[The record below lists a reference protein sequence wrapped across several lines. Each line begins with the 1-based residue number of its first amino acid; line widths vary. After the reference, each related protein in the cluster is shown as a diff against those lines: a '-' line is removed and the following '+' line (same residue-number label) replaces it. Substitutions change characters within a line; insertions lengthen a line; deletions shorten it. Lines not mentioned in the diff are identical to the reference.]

1 MKKILPLILFAS
13 TAFQALAQSA
23 SKFTGT
29 WQGSLNVGIELR
41 LVFHIRDDG
50 AGGFTSTAD
59 SPDQSAYGLK
69 CDKTTVDGDKLS
81 ISMDELSA
89 AYSGKLVNDST
100 IDGTFT
106 QGGAS
111 IPLLLKKTEKI
122 IERNRP
128 QTPKPPF
135 PYRSEEVEYFNKD
148 KSLRFGAT
156 VTIPNG
162 AGPFPAAV
170 LITGS
175 GPQNRDE
182 EIMEHKI
189 FAVIADHLTRKGFMV
204 LRADDRGVGKSTGN
218 FEDATTADFAA
229 DAASHVD
236 YLLTLPETDKNKIG
250 LIGHSEGGMI
260 APMVAAERKDIHFIV
275 LLAGPGVPIMD
286 LMTEQSAAVLQ
297 SSGVSAKALAQY
309 KPLYRQLVSV
319 VVSNKDTTTAFIITK
334 DKMRKW
340 ANEQKPEILKELKLQ
355 EAEDQIGFAELI
367 VRSASTKWFR
377 YFFEFDP
384 APYLKKLQC
393 RVLALNGDK
402 DVQVLASQNLPGIE
416 KALKKSKANSI
427 EIRSLPGLNHL
438 FQTCSTCTVQEYG
451 QLEETISPVAL
462 DAISSWLEK
471 NVK

>member
-1 MKKILPLILFAS
+1 M
-13 TAFQALAQSA
+13 
-23 SKFTGT
+23 
-29 WQGSLNVGIELR
+29 
-41 LVFHIRDDG
+41 
-50 AGGFTSTAD
+50 
-59 SPDQSAYGLK
+59 
-69 CDKTTVDGDKLS
+69 LS
-81 ISMDELSA
+81 ISMDDLQAS
-89 AYSGKLVNDST
+89 YSGKLVNDST

-111 IPLLLKKTEKI
+111 VPLLLKKTEKI
-122 IERNRP
+122 IERKRP

-135 PYRSEEVEYFNKD
+135 PYRSEEVEYYNKD
-148 KSLRFGAT
+148 KSIRFGAT
-156 VTIPNG
+156 VTIPNR
-162 AGPFPAAV
+162 AGPFPAVV

-189 FAVIADHLTRKGFMV
+189 FAVIADHLTRKGFIV

-260 APMVAAERKDIHFIV
+260 APMVAAGRKDIHFIV
-275 LLAGPGVPIMD
+275 MLAGPGVPIID
-286 LMTEQSAAVLQ
+286 LMTEQSAEIIK
-297 SSGVSAKALAQY
+297 SSGVSEKALAQY
-309 KPLYRQLVSV
+309 KPLYRRLVSV
-319 VVSNKDTTTAFIITK
+319 ATSNTDTTTALILAK
-334 DKMRKW
+334 DKIRKW
-340 ANEQKPEILKELKLQ
+340 ANKQKPDILKELKLQ
-355 EAEDQIGFAELI
+355 EAEDQTGFAELI
-367 VRSASTKWFR
+367 VRSVFTKWFR

-384 APYLKKLQC
+384 APYLKKLNC
-393 RVLALNGDK
+393 KVLALNGDK
-402 DVQVLASQNLPGIE
+402 DIQVPAWQNLPGIE
-416 KALKKSKANSI
+416 KALKKSKATAV

-462 DAISSWLEK
+462 EAISSWLEK